1 MYFSNQIRQINFFK
15 KKLQRKACWRRQ
27 RKKKKRKKIFNEWQK
42 KRETYAQGEAC
53 SSTERAELREEM
65 RGVRELAC
73 AEQKDEMRGMRH
85 CAWDSEDTLPFIE
98 GQFGNC
104 QLTPNRYIKR
114 PRTFNKMDHQSS
126 KYQTHATFS
135 KKLCFILTKHYFW
148 ADFFGLIFLKTQLLS
163 FKSWNKRVLNSLG
176 CERMQVLLL
185 IDWVSLGLLVL
196 SLRYMYLFL

>member
-1 MYFSNQIRQINFFK
+1 
-15 KKLQRKACWRRQ
+15 
-27 RKKKKRKKIFNEWQK
+27 
-42 KRETYAQGEAC
+42 
-53 SSTERAELREEM
+53 M

-114 PRTFNKMDHQSS
+114 LRTFNKMDHQSS

-148 ADFFGLIFLKTQLLS
+148 ADLFGLIFLKTQFLS

-196 SLRYMYLFL
+196 SLRYMYLFLWLTDSTRTTVSFSFWINIFLGECIIDNFFFLQYVGSGIIR